1 MHINSSTFFL
11 GFLHELNHIIEA
23 AFDVFSHVVFQVQRQ
38 VLESL
43 VNVVVSAVVCS
54 TIHDMSNT
62 ILFEQVVVLGNNVAA
77 QVQEVI

>member
-1 MHINSSTFFL
+1 MD
-11 GFLHELNHIIEA
+11 HIIEA
-23 AFDVFSHVVFQVQRQ
+23 AFDVFSNVVFQVERQ

-43 VNVVVSAVVCS
+43 VNVVVSAVVCG
-54 TIHDMSNT
+54 TIYYMSYS